1 MIDWSDKDKG
11 VVGVTKKPNTSAGRD
26 YRHLNLALQGGGAH
40 GAFTWGVL
48 DRLMGDKRLWI
59 DGLSGTSAGA
69 MNAVV
74 LADGFIKGR
83 RDGARDAISEF
94 WHRVSKAGFSNSVGI
109 GGGPPS
115 HTRWNLDSTPYYT
128 MFDMMTRMFSP
139 YEFNPFDYNPLR
151 KIVDEMIDFKTLR
164 THDEL
169 KLFVTATNV
178 KTCKPKVFHTTELT
192 GAMLMASACVPL
204 LFKAVEIDG
213 EYYWDGGYMGNP
225 TIYPLIHECK
235 SHDVVIVQINP
246 MNAKDVPTKAR
257 DILNRITELSFNSS
271 LVREMR
277 GVATVTSLIDSGQLA
292 SDVYA
297 RVNFHMIEAPDE
309 LPAFGVSSKFNTD
322 LHFLEHLKEMG
333 WETADKWLDKN
344 FDSIGVKSSINVFET
359 FA

>member
-1 MIDWSDKDKG
+1 MS
-11 VVGVTKKPNTSAGRD
+11 TKPAQATARQ

-40 GAFTWGVL
+40 GAFTWGVM

-69 MNAVV
+69 MNATV

-83 RDGARDAISEF
+83 RDGARAAIEEF
-94 WHRVSKAGFSNSVGI
+94 WHRVSKAGFANSI
-109 GGGPPS
+109 GLGATERPAQS
-115 HTRWNLDSTPYYT
+115 WNLDRTPYYT

-139 YEFNPFDYNPLR
+139 YELNPFDYNPLR
-151 KIVDEMIDFKTLR
+151 KIIDDMIDFPALR
-164 THDEL
+164 THEEL

-178 KTCKPKVFHTTELT
+178 KTCKPKVFHTPELT
-192 GAMLMASACVPL
+192 SAMLMASACVPL
-204 LFKAVEIDG
+204 LYKAVEIDG
-213 EYYWDGGYMGNP
+213 EFYWDGGYMGNP

-246 MNAKDVPTKAR
+246 MNCRDLPVKAR

-277 GVATVTSLIDSGQLA
+277 GVATITSLIDSGKLA

-309 LPAFGVSSKFNTD
+309 LPSLGVSSKFNTD
-322 LHFLEHLKEMG
+322 LRFLEYLKEMG
-333 WETADKWLDKN
+333 WKTADEWLEKHFND
-344 FDSIGVKSSINVFET
+344 IGVKSSINVFET

>member
-1 MIDWSDKDKG
+1 MDGDSRVAKTPKA
-11 VVGVTKKPNTSAGRD
+11 SAVKHQPRQ

-48 DRLMGDKRLWI
+48 DRLMGDKRIWI

-74 LADGFIKGR
+74 MADGFIKGR
-83 RDGARDAISEF
+83 RDGARAAVTEF
-94 WHRVSKAGFSNSVGI
+94 WHRVSKAGFSNSI
-109 GGGPPS
+109 GMGHGQGSPS
-115 HTRWNLDSTPYYT
+115 SWNLDNTPFYA
-128 MFDMMTRMFSP
+128 MFDMVTRMFSP
-139 YEFNPFDYNPLR
+139 YELNPTDINPL
-151 KIVDEMIDFKTLR
+151 KEIVEQMVDFEALR
-164 THDEL
+164 AHKEL

-178 KTCKPKVFHTTELT
+178 RTCKPKVFHTTELT
-192 GAMLMASACVPL
+192 APMLMASACVPL

-246 MNAKDVPTKAR
+246 LNRPEVPTKAR
-257 DILNRITELSFNSS
+257 DILNRITELSFNAS

-277 GVATVTSLIDSGQLA
+277 GVATITSLIDTGKLA
-292 SDVYA
+292 SDIYA

-309 LPAFGVSSKFNTD
+309 LPAWAYPASSTRISAF
-322 LHFLEHLKEMG
+322 
-333 WETADKWLDKN
+333 W
-344 FDSIGVKSSINVFET
+344 SI
-359 FA
+359 

>member
-1 MIDWSDKDKG
+1 MSKQPENAPI
-11 VVGVTKKPNTSAGRD
+11 RE

-48 DRLMGDKRLWI
+48 DRLMGDKRIWI
-59 DGLSGTSAGA
+59 DGMSGTSAGA

-74 LADGFIKGR
+74 MADGFIKGR
-83 RDGARDAISEF
+83 RNGARAAITEF
-94 WHRVSKAGFSNSVGI
+94 WNRVSEAGFSHSI
-109 GGGPPS
+109 GLGATQSPNHG
-115 HTRWNLDSTPYYT
+115 WNLDATPYYT

-151 KIVDEMIDFKTLR
+151 EIIDDMIDFKALR
-164 THDEL
+164 EHSEL
-169 KLFVTATNV
+169 KLFVTASNV
-178 KTCKPKVFHTTELT
+178 RTCKPKVFHTTELT

-213 EYYWDGGYMGNP
+213 EHYWDGGYMGNP

-246 MNAKDVPTKAR
+246 MNCGGVPTKAR

-277 GVATVTSLIDSGQLA
+277 GVATITSLIDSGKLA

-322 LHFLEHLKEMG
+322 IRFLEHLKEMG
-333 WETADKWLDKN
+333 WKTADEWLEKN
-344 FDSIGVKSSINVFET
+344 FQCIGVKSSINVFDT
-359 FA
+359 FT